1 MKMKQILG
9 GFLALLMLTGCANHK
24 VQTPDST
31 TSVNQNMLLE
41 KAVLEQDGFH
51 LPERYTGD
59 WTAQEGK
66 VTIHADAEIT
76 ADLGTVL
83 PTATVTPREFN
94 QADVD
99 NLLRVFLKGQPLY
112 GFVQTK
118 QELKNWI
125 DWINSDAYEP
135 DPDAPGT
142 KEERRK
148 QHNAKY
154 AEWVKT
160 APDEKP
166 VVHGFADSDD
176 PNFVRGSA
184 TVDGVEYDISICNGF
199 EGAFRRAIIEQ
210 KDYKYRQY
218 DASTPAVAKISKE
231 EATAKGNA
239 LMQELG
245 FDKMVLDDVQLW
257 EDGTW
262 QLYYTPT
269 VNGIPIPA
277 IRAERYDA
285 AGNREFYCYKD
296 YSASEE
302 TNPDKVSWY
311 QESIRLSIGKDGVL
325 SFQWDSPSG
334 ETVIK
339 SENTALMPFD
349 KIASIADSLLPVVII
364 GPSEARSITD
374 IDRIDGFDTHFDV
387 NITKVSLSLMR
398 VRDKG
403 SLQGT
408 IVPVWDFWGTTDW
421 SPDNAE
427 SWEDTGNYDYDCLM
441 TLNAIDGSVVS
452 RLFGY

>member
-1 MKMKQILG
+1 MEKKQIFSGL
-9 GFLALLMLTGCANHK
+9 LALLMLTGCASNSA
-24 VQTPDST
+24 QTADT
-31 TSVNQNMLLE
+31 TSLNQSMLLD
-41 KAVLEQDGFH
+41 KASQEQADFS
-51 LPERYTGD
+51 LPERFTGD

-66 VTIHADAEIT
+66 VTIHADAEIV
-76 ADLGTVL
+76 ADQGVVL

-94 QADVD
+94 QEDVD
-99 NLLRVFLKGQPLY
+99 NLLRVFLKGEPLY
-112 GFVQTK
+112 ANVQTK
-118 QELKNWI
+118 QELKDWI

-135 DPDAPGT
+135 DPDVPES

-148 QHNAKY
+148 QHNAEY

-166 VVHGFADSDD
+166 IIHGFADSDD
-176 PNFVRGSA
+176 PYMFGGFG
-184 TVDGVEYDISICNGF
+184 TVDGVDYDISICNGLD
-199 EGAFRRAIIEQ
+199 GAFRTAIIEQ
-210 KDYKYRQY
+210 RDYKYRKY
-218 DASTPAVAKISKE
+218 DASVSAVAEISKE
-231 EATAKGNA
+231 EATTKGNA

-245 FDKMVLDDVQLW
+245 FDSMVLDDVQLW

-262 QLYYTPT
+262 RLYYTPT
-269 VNGIPIPA
+269 VNGIPLA
-277 IRAERYDA
+277 SIRLDSFEAD
-285 AGNREFYCYKD
+285 GNRVHYQYCTYA
-296 YSASEE
+296 ASEE

-311 QESIRLSIGKDGVL
+311 QENIQLHVGKDGVL
-325 SFQWDSPSG
+325 SFRWDSPSG
-334 ETVIK
+334 ATTIQT
-339 SENTALMPFD
+339 ENSALMPFD
-349 KIASIADSLLPVVII
+349 KIVSIADAMLPVVII

-374 IDRIDGFDTHFDV
+374 IDRINGFDTHFDV

-398 VRDKG
+398 IRDKG

>member
-1 MKMKQILG
+1 MVFLKTKRILAG
-9 GFLALLMLTGCANHK
+9 LLALLMLTGCANK
-24 VQTPDST
+24 QPKDADASLNQT
-31 TSVNQNMLLE
+31 MLLE
-41 KAVLEQDGFH
+41 MASAEQTDFA
-51 LPERYTGD
+51 LAKRFTGD

-76 ADLGTVL
+76 TDLGTVL

-94 QADVD
+94 QEDVD
-99 NLLRVFLKGQPLY
+99 NLLRVFLRGEPLY
-112 GFVQTK
+112 AFVQTK
-118 QELKNWI
+118 QELKDWI
-125 DWINSDAYEP
+125 DWINSPEYEP

-148 QHNAKY
+148 QHNAEY
-154 AEWVKT
+154 AERVKT

-166 VVHGFADSDD
+166 IIHGFADSDN
-176 PNFVRGSA
+176 PNMIGGFG
-184 TVDGVEYDISICNGF
+184 TVDGVEYNINICNGF
-199 EGAFRRAIIEQ
+199 DGAFRTAWVERV
-210 KDYKYRQY
+210 DNKYRKY
-218 DASTPAVAKISKE
+218 DIPLPDVSKE
-231 EATAKGNA
+231 EAVAKGNA
-239 LMQELG
+239 LIQELG
-245 FDKMVLDDVQLW
+245 FDTMVLDDVQLSEPGLW
-257 EDGTW
+257 H
-262 QLYYTPT
+262 LYYTPT

-277 IRAERYDA
+277 IRVESYDA
-285 AGNREFYCYKD
+285 EGNRTFYCYRD
-296 YSASEE
+296 YTASEE

-325 SFQWDSPSG
+325 SFRWDSPSG

-339 SENTALMPFD
+339 TENSALLPFE
-349 KIASIADSLLPVVII
+349 KIASIADTMLPVVII
-364 GPSEARSITD
+364 GPSEARSITE
-374 IDRIDGFDTHFDV
+374 IDRINGFDTHFDV

-427 SWEDTGNYDYDCLM
+427 SWEDTGNYYYDCLM
-441 TLNAIDGSVVS
+441 TLNAIDGTVVS